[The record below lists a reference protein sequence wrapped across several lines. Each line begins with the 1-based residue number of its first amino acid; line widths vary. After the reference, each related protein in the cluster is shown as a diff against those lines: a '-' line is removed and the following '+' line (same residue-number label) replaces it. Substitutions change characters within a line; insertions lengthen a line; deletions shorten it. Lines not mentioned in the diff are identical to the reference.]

1 MQAEWASRGY
11 AAEAG
16 RLRQEVRCLQE
27 LSRAH
32 RYDADAA
39 NSALQTARE
48 HAAASARYVQD
59 LEAELSQQTRRAERR
74 RLRARKFRHEAC
86 EATGRAE
93 EERVARLYAEDEMQK
108 RRLEAKSLEANLAC
122 TGAFASKL
130 SAELDQQRAAAHGF
144 ELEARGWAGLVADGR
159 DGPRIAATNAGRAWP
174 RSVVDGVA
182 LADANV
188 DRALRRPCEVGIGSA
203 VARRRSF
210 ARGAAQLGAETL
222 ESQIAQ
228 LPGCLDACVALRRFT
243 RRHGKSTG
251 VAASA
256 RSLTPPLAVASA
268 RRSGCSAG
276 RPRAS
281 SSARHFAAGLS
292 RPMSAR

>member
-16 RLRQEVRCLQE
+16 RLRHEVKCLQE

-48 HAAASARYVQD
+48 HAATSARYAQE
-59 LEAELSQQTRRAERR
+59 LEAELSEQKRRAERN
-74 RLRARKFRHEAC
+74 RLRSRKYRHAAC
-86 EATGRAE
+86 EAAGRAE
-93 EERVARLYAEDEMQK
+93 EERVARLYAEEEMQK
-108 RRLEAKSLEANLAC
+108 RRLEAKALEANLAC

-130 SAELDQQRAAAHGF
+130 SAELDQQRAAAHEF
-144 ELEARGWAGLVADGR
+144 ELEARGWAALVADGR
-159 DGPRIAATNAGRAWP
+159 GGPRIAATDAGVALDDAN
-174 RSVVDGVA
+174 VDGVA
-182 LADANV
+182 APKHLPYPDLL
-188 DRALRRPCEVGIGSA
+188 LRRPCEVGIGAA
-203 VARRRSF
+203 VARRRS
-210 ARGAAQLGAETL
+210 RGSAQFGAETL

-228 LPGCLDACVALRRFT
+228 LPGCLEACVALRRFT

-281 SSARHFAAGLS
+281 SAGRHFAAGLS